1 MPQSPIP
8 ALTPGPHER
17 KLPSLVVSLRQSFL
31 AGLLALLPLFITWK
45 VLSFAFT
52 TVDSVLG
59 DRLNAG
65 LQAGTGSDIHVPGL
79 GLLATGLIV
88 LVIGYLSRKV
98 VFKRGLQLIE
108 GLIDRVPL
116 VRSLYAAS
124 RQIVVPFT
132 DKAKLPFSKVVLVE
146 YPMVGRYTLGLLA
159 RESVSNEAGDE
170 RVVVFFPSNHLHL
183 GYPVLLARSDVVEI
197 AMTVE
202 DAIKFFVSCGVVGE
216 SAGFTPVPRAGFA
229 GADEAETRHGP
240 QDPAAQ

>member
-1 MPQSPIP
+1 MPQS
-8 ALTPGPHER
+8 A
-17 KLPSLVVSLRQSFL
+17 LPSLIPGSPERHEPSLAVSLRQSFL

-65 LQAGTGSDIHVPGL
+65 LQAATASDIHVPGL
-79 GLLATGLIV
+79 GLLATALIV
-88 LVIGYLSRKV
+88 LGIGYLSRKV
-98 VFKRGLQLIE
+98 VFKQTLQLVE

-132 DKAKLPFSKVVLVE
+132 DKTKLPFSKVVLAE
-146 YPMVGRYTLGLLA
+146 YPMVGRQTLGLLA
-159 RESVSNEAGDE
+159 RESVTSEPGDD

-183 GYPVLLARSDVVEI
+183 GYPVLLARSEVVEI
-197 AMTVE
+197 EMTVE
-202 DAIKFFVSCGVVGE
+202 DAIKFFVSCGVVGDA
-216 SAGFTPVPRAGFA
+216 AGFRPLRRAGSA
-229 GADEAETRHGP
+229 GADAAGTRRGP
-240 QDPAAQ
+240 PDSASA